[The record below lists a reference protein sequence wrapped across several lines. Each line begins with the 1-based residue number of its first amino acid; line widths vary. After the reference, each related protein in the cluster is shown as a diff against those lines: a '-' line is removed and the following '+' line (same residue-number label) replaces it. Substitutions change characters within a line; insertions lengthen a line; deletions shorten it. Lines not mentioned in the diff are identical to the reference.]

1 MSHTYSQTQYLKRIQ
16 NLSHRKEMLT
26 ESSTRVNWNIGGNTK
41 TCYKMSLKIVELIK
55 FNSDNYYI
63 HVIRVS

>member
-41 TCYKMSLKIVELIK
+41 TC
-55 FNSDNYYI
+55 
-63 HVIRVS
+63 